1 VYLELWKGSDC
12 DAVTAFFYCS
22 SIFYFLQRA
31 KSEIIDVYVNVIA
44 SELFD
49 GARRISYSTNFR
61 TEESMQIQNNVFII
75 TGGAS
80 GLGEATARMIT
91 ANGGKVVIADVQVEV
106 GQKLA
111 TELNATFVKCD
122 VTQEADGQAVVAA
135 ATAAGTLRGLINC
148 AGVAPAVKTVG
159 KDGAHPL
166 ELFQRVVNIN
176 LVGTFNM
183 ARLAAEAMS
192 KTEATSQD
200 ERGIIINTA
209 SVAAY
214 DGQIGQAAYASSK
227 AAVVGLT
234 LPMARDLS
242 RNGIR
247 VMTIAPGI
255 FETPMLLGMPQ
266 EVQDALGKM
275 VPFPSRLGKPAEYAQ
290 LAQAIIEN
298 VMLNGETIRLDG
310 AIRMQPK

>member
-1 VYLELWKGSDC
+1 ME
-12 DAVTAFFYCS
+12 
-22 SIFYFLQRA
+22 
-31 KSEIIDVYVNVIA
+31 
-44 SELFD
+44 
-49 GARRISYSTNFR
+49 FR
-61 TEESMQIQNNVFII
+61 DNVFII

-80 GLGEATARMIT
+80 GLGAATARMIVD
-91 ANGGKVVIADVQVEV
+91 NGGKVVLADVQVEA
-106 GQKLA
+106 GEKLA
-111 TELNATFVKCD
+111 AELGGKFLKCD
-122 VTQEADGQAVVAA
+122 VTSDADGRAVVAA
-135 ATAAGTLRGLINC
+135 ATALGKLVGLVNC

-166 ELFQRVVNIN
+166 DVFQRVININ

-183 ARLAAEAMS
+183 SRLAAEAMC
-192 KTEATSQD
+192 AND
-200 ERGIIINTA
+200 ANAAGERGVIINTA

-214 DGQIGQAAYASSK
+214 DGQIGQAAYGASK
-227 AAVVGLT
+227 AGVVGLT

-275 VPFPSRLGKPAEYAQ
+275 VPFPPRLGKPVEFAH
-290 LAQAIIEN
+290 LAKTIVEN
-298 VMLNGETIRLDG
+298 TMMNGETIRLDG